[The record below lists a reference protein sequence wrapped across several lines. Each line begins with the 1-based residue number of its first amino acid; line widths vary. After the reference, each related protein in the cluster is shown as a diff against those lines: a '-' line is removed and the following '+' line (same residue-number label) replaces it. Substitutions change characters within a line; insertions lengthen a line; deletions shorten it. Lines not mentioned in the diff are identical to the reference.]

1 MNKIQ
6 RERLS
11 GSLWMFIRSFGVG
24 VLLLSLAG
32 CAQLTSV
39 VSKIDGTTDTESVVS
54 EESVAE
60 ESASAETVAEKPK
73 PSKLY
78 EWKGDGR
85 KVSRII
91 IDTDK
96 QRASFYSG
104 EEEIGWSTIASG
116 LPKHPTPVG
125 EFAVIEK
132 TANKRSNLY
141 GKVVKGGR
149 VIHSNAKAGRDPVP
163 AGASFEGA
171 HMPYFM
177 RLTYDGIGLH
187 AGPIPRPGQPA
198 SHGCIR
204 LPSTLAPVLFKHVSH
219 GTPVKIVGNGPNY
232 GNYMEKQR
240 IAAAQRAAREAEQKR
255 LAEQNAA
262 EAAASGAAEAVVA
275 SVPVAEASRRLSPAE
290 RSADPA
296 PTRVATEPSPRASSP
311 QQEAPTRIAPSSP
324 PDSEQSAPERSASAP
339 GPSTPAQA
347 GPAPAVES
355 TLDPAASSITDEGTT
370 PSAPSSAA
378 REAPAPEPERN
389 TDATPTSGESSQA
402 ATPPAAPEAPRSSVE
417 VVSPPEAPPAAAPT
431 ATADT
436 REEPKASASESP
448 ANPVTSPVVS
458 PTLTPPPPATSGE
471 APPAPLAP
479 RVEAQSAEAAGS
491 EG

>member
-1 MNKIQ
+1 
-6 RERLS
+6 
-11 GSLWMFIRSFGVG
+11 MFIRSFGVG

-60 ESASAETVAEKPK
+60 ESATAETVAEKPK

-255 LAEQNAA
+255 LAERNAA

-347 GPAPAVES
+347 GPAPTVES
-355 TLDPAASSITDEGTT
+355 TLDPAASSITDAGTT

-402 ATPPAAPEAPRSSVE
+402 PTQAATPPAAPEAPRPSVE
-417 VVSPPEAPPAAAPT
+417 VVSPPAPPAETPT
-431 ATADT
+431 AATDT
-436 REEPKASASESP
+436 RAEPKASASESP
-448 ANPVTSPVVS
+448 PSPVVS
-458 PTLTPPPPATSGE
+458 PTLPRPPSAASGEGE
-471 APPAPLAP
+471 APAALAP
-479 RVEAQSAEAAGS
+479 QVEAQSAEAAGS

>member
-1 MNKIQ
+1 
-6 RERLS
+6 
-11 GSLWMFIRSFGVG
+11 MFIRSFGLG

-39 VSKIDGTTDTESVVS
+39 VSKIDGTTDKESVGS

-60 ESASAETVAEKPK
+60 EAASAETVAEKPK

-85 KVSRII
+85 NVSRIV
-91 IDTDK
+91 IDTDQ

-219 GTPVKIVGNGPNY
+219 GTPVKIVGKGPNY

-255 LAEQNAA
+255 LAEQKVA
-262 EAAASGAAEAVVA
+262 EAAATGATDAEVA
-275 SVPVAEASRRLSPAE
+275 SVPVAEASVSLSPAE
-290 RSADPA
+290 RPADPA
-296 PTRVATEPSPRASSP
+296 PTTVAADRSPRPSAP
-311 QQEAPTRIAPSSP
+311 QQEAQTQITPSSP
-324 PDSEQSAPERSASAP
+324 PDSKPSASERSVSTP
-339 GPSTPAQA
+339 GPAAPPRAD
-347 GPAPAVES
+347 PAPNVES
-355 TLDPAASSITDEGTT
+355 PQGPPASSVTDADTA
-370 PSAPSSAA
+370 PSAPSSVA
-378 REAPAPEPERN
+378 REAPAAQPERN

-402 ATPPAAPEAPRSSVE
+402 PTQAATPPAAP
-417 VVSPPEAPPAAAPT
+417 T
-431 ATADT
+431 ATNDT

-448 ANPVTSPVVS
+448 ANPVTSPVAS
-458 PTLTPPPPATSGE
+458 PTLPPPPSATSGE
-471 APPAPLAP
+471 APAALAP
-479 RVEAQSAEAAGS
+479 RVEAPSAEAAGS